1 MSEHLNLG
9 GEIQSARTAAGY
21 SLTDIEKIT
30 RIPSFI
36 LSDIEKNKF
45 STSGG
50 STYAR
55 GHIRALAKLLNLN
68 GSDLI
73 AKFEEISGETNRP
86 MIELLEENNVT
97 TPRVEKKRVS
107 YKTLGVAAGIIVV
120 LSIALLAMLS
130 FTKVHKALAPK
141 SSTSTSTTSNAVVAT
156 KTTGVTLI
164 ITGTEGQSWVG
175 IQDATGTQIFSG
187 RISTGVKQTFTDK
200 QLLNVT
206 VGNAAAVD
214 LNVNGREMGVPGEVG
229 EVVHLSFTPDQTSQG

>member
-55 GHIRALAKLLNLN
+55 GHIRTLAKLLNLN
-68 GSDLI
+68 SADLI
-73 AKFEEISGETNRP
+73 AKFEEISGELVRP

-107 YKTLGVAAGIIVV
+107 YKTLGVAAGVIVV
-120 LSIALLAMLS
+120 LSIALPAMLS

-214 LNVNGREMGVPGEVG
+214 LNVNGREMGVPGGVG
-229 EVVHLSFTPDQTSQG
+229 EVVHLSLTPDQSSQG

>member
-55 GHIRALAKLLNLN
+55 GHIRTLAKLLNLN
-68 GSDLI
+68 SADLI
-73 AKFEEISGETNRP
+73 AKFEEISGELVRP

-107 YKTLGVAAGIIVV
+107 YKTLGVAAGVIVV
-120 LSIALLAMLS
+120 LSIALPAMLS
-130 FTKVHKALAPK
+130 FTKVHKVVASKGSTP
-141 SSTSTSTTSNAVVAT
+141 SSSSLNPVVAT
-156 KTTGVTLI
+156 KSTGVTLI

-187 RISTGVKQTFTDK
+187 RITKGVTQTFTDK

-214 LNVNGREMGVPGEVG
+214 LNVNGREMGVPGGVG
-229 EVVHLSFTPDQTSQG
+229 EVVHLSLTPDQSSQG